1 MHQILDDIKGT
12 ALVLLSMALATQL
25 PWTQIF
31 SPNER
36 WGLCL
41 LPPFKNS
48 FIPFEQTE
56 FVSVY
61 LKM

>member
-1 MHQILDDIKGT
+1 VGF
-12 ALVLLSMALATQL
+12 V
-25 PWTQIF
+25 
-31 SPNER
+31 SP
-36 WGLCL
+36 
-41 LPPFKNS
+41 PPFKNS